1 MSITR
6 AQIPEEIDIFQDGG
20 AAQSSAMTSYYDQ
33 LKDLYKDP
41 INPSM
46 DDINKR
52 AQELSFLVQQPR
64 RGNLYDLATALSK
77 GLAQQAL
84 SGRPSSVG
92 YGLALGFNL
101 FTEAEQ
107 QKREAAE
114 AMKQKLMMMAYE
126 DVQGRMEQSRQLQRE
141 MLDADFKYR
150 IEEMKNRGGMFD
162 SKTVEAQAWNFVL
175 EAEKNQD
182 LKKTPQ
188 YRVAR
193 AILKKPRRS
202 FQQTEQ
208 GTVQIEQPG
217 FDLDSIIPDAPS
229 EAPTEDGP
237 DVPAGFTPTG
247 KYKDG
252 KMIYQRINEQ
262 GVVEYGTF

>member
-162 SKTVEAQAWNFVL
+162 SKTVAAQAWNFVL
-175 EAEKNQD
+175 EAEKNPE

-217 FDLDSIIPDAPS
+217 YDLDSVLPDEVAPA
-229 EAPTEDGP
+229 EAGEPQ
-237 DVPAGFTPTG
+237 VPPGYTPTG